1 MSRDITELTL
11 CELSAAI
18 SRREISSLEAT
29 KASLAAIENA
39 QPRLNCF
46 ISIERQDALA
56 AATRADSEMAAGRR
70 RGPLH
75 GVPMAHKDM
84 FYRSGKVVTCGA
96 KIRRDFVADTTAT
109 VHERLDA
116 AGAVCLGGL
125 NMSEFA
131 VGPTGHN
138 DHFGHCRN
146 PWNAEHI
153 TGGSSSGS
161 GAAVAA
167 RLAYGSLGSDTGG
180 SIRLPA
186 AMCGV
191 TGLKPT
197 YGLISRYGI
206 MPRCW
211 SLDVVGPLA
220 RTARDCAVIT
230 ACVAGHDPRDST
242 SAVHAVPD
250 YEAQLGG
257 DLRGFR
263 IGIPTNP
270 IFAATDPEVQAALT
284 QAITVLA
291 SLGAEVVEVDLP
303 DPALIYTLTNVVN
316 KSEAATIHARWLRER
331 PHDYSLSVRTRIE
344 AGFHI
349 PATQYLD
356 AIRTQ
361 GRLLSDFVAKV
372 FQQVDVVHMP
382 VLGIPVPTISETEV
396 HYSAGIPELIERITR
411 YTRWVSYLGLPA
423 LSVPGGFSSNGLP
436 VGFQLLGRP
445 FSEATLFRVAHV
457 YQQETGWHLRAP
469 PAVHSQHL
477 PSSSEAA
484 S

>member
-1 MSRDITELTL
+1 MSSDVTGLTL
-11 CELSAAI
+11 WELSAAI
-18 SRREISSLEAT
+18 SRREISSVEAT
-29 KASLAAIENA
+29 RASLAAIEDQ

-46 ISIERQDALA
+46 ISIDAEGALVA
-56 AATRADSEMAAGRR
+56 AARADAELGSGAR

-84 FYRSGKVVTCGA
+84 FYRAGKITTCGA
-96 KIRRDFVADTTAT
+96 KIRRDFVADTTAA

-116 AGAVCLGGL
+116 AGAVYLGGL

-146 PWNAEHI
+146 PWNRDHI

-161 GAAVAA
+161 GAAVAG

-220 RTARDCAVIT
+220 RTARDCALIT
-230 ACVAGHDPRDST
+230 RCVAGHDARDST
-242 SAVHAVPD
+242 TGRRAVPD
-250 YEAQLGG
+250 YEAELGEH
-257 DLRGFR
+257 LRGIT
-263 IGIPTNP
+263 IGVPTNP
-270 IFAATDPEVQAALT
+270 IFGATDPEVQAALRQT
-284 QAITVLA
+284 VSVLA
-291 SLGAEVVEVDLP
+291 SLGAEIVDVALP

-316 KSEAATIHARWLRER
+316 KAEAATIHARWLRDR
-331 PHDYSLSVRTRIE
+331 PQDYSLSVRTRIE

-356 AIRTQ
+356 AVRIQ
-361 GRLLSDFVAKV
+361 GRMLADFVAKV
-372 FQQVDVVHMP
+372 FERVDVVHMP
-382 VLGIPVPTISETEV
+382 VLGMPVPTIRETEV
-396 HYSAGIPELIERITR
+396 HDSEGVPDLIERLTR

-436 VGFQLLGRP
+436 IGFQLLGRP
-445 FSEATLFRVAHV
+445 FAEATLFRVGHA
-457 YQQETGWHLRAP
+457 YQLQTDWHRRAP
-469 PAVHSQHL
+469 PTSNPQHFQTG
-477 PSSSEAA
+477 SETL